1 MEYFQLFITVFL
13 VIGGRAFQQKV
24 VAANN
29 YPGMGTVGGLIW
41 LGEGFSV
48 LKVVAGGTMLHVAAG
63 ACGAGLGVMSF
74 VFLYN
79 RFFNKAKRVYENDAR
94 TN

>member
-1 MEYFQLFITVFL
+1 MEYFQLFITVFF

-29 YPGMGTVGGLIW
+29 YPGMGVVGTMIW
-41 LGEGFSV
+41 TGEGIAAI
-48 LKVVAGGTMLHVAAG
+48 KVVTGGTMMHVLSG
-63 ACGAGLGVMSF
+63 ASGAGLGVVTF

-79 RFFNKAKRVYENDAR
+79 RYFNKTKRGMR
-94 TN
+94 R

>member
-29 YPGMGTVGGLIW
+29 YPGMGIVGTLIW
-41 LGEGFSV
+41 TGEGIAAI
-48 LKVVAGGTMLHVAAG
+48 KVVTGGTMYHVLAG
-63 ACGAGLGVMSF
+63 ASGAGLGVMTF

-79 RFFNKAKRVYENDAR
+79 QVFNKRKGFKDGAAEG
-94 TN
+94 